1 MIDHDSMGSSLQLVG
16 AQFSNFLIRKLSRES
31 QNVDIIQS
39 SNGHM
44 SVLHEA
50 IVTWSGTLVILQVC
64 MLV

>member
-1 MIDHDSMGSSLQLVG
+1 MVDRDSMGSSLQLVG
-16 AQFSNFLIRKLSRES
+16 AQFSNFLLRKLSSES

-39 SNGHM
+39 SNGHI

-50 IVTWSGTLVILQVC
+50 TVTWSGTLVVLEVC